1 MDLDLRKL
9 RYFVAVAEH
18 RHFGRAAQ
26 ALFIAQPVLSR
37 QIRAFEQE
45 LGCRL
50 FTRTTRSVEL
60 TPAGQQLYD
69 EAQRITTVVAAAL
82 RRVHEAEQGAQR
94 LVIAFSPGLHVSEAI
109 RAFTASRPEVGID
122 VFPLRWWE
130 QDAPLRDGRAHV
142 GYLRHPFDD
151 SGLRTVPIGH
161 ETKVVCLP
169 VTHPLAGRRTLTS
182 ADLDGEPTL
191 GVRTRRTSSVEE
203 KFELIASGQGIA
215 FVPVSVAGSYSRPD
229 LVYLPV
235 TDALPV
241 ETCLAAP
248 ESSCSGPVRDFLD
261 IATAT
266 LRDHSGDAT
275 GAADPTG
282 PTAPTAMAAAGTA
295 LSPPRASVRPGRLP
309 AAAPSGMPRR

>member
-26 ALFIAQPVLSR
+26 ELFLAQPVLSR

-45 LGCRL
+45 LGSQL

-60 TPAGQQLYD
+60 TPAGRQLYE
-69 EAQRITTVVAAAL
+69 EARRITTVVDAAL
-82 RRVHEAEQGAQR
+82 RRVQEVERGEQR
-94 LVIAFSPGLHVSEAI
+94 LVVAFSPGLHVSDAI
-109 RAFTASRPEVGID
+109 RTLTASHPKVEID

-142 GYLRHPFDD
+142 GYLRRPFDD
-151 SGLRTVPIGH
+151 AGLHTVPIGH
-161 ETKVVCLP
+161 ETKVACLP

-182 ADLDGEPTL
+182 SDLDGEPIL
-191 GVRTRRTSSVEE
+191 DVRTRRTSSLEE

-215 FVPVSVAGSYSRPD
+215 LVPVSVAGSYSRPD

-248 ESSCSGPVRDFLD
+248 ESSTAGPVRDFLA
-261 IATAT
+261 IATAV
-266 LRDHSGDAT
+266 LRRSAGDAEKKKEAT
-275 GAADPTG
+275 
-282 PTAPTAMAAAGTA
+282 
-295 LSPPRASVRPGRLP
+295 RY
-309 AAAPSGMPRR
+309 APSSFNITNSPLPMGDRELR

>member
-18 RHFGRAAQ
+18 RQFGRAAQ

-45 LGCRL
+45 LGCLL

-60 TPAGQQLYD
+60 TPAGRQLYD
-69 EAQRITTVVAAAL
+69 EARRISTVVETAL
-82 RRVHEAEQGAQR
+82 RRVHEAERGEQR
-94 LVIAFSPGLHVSEAI
+94 LVIAFSPGLHVSDAI
-109 RAFTASRPEVGID
+109 RAFTAGHPKVQID

-142 GYLRHPFDD
+142 GYLRRPFDD

-161 ETKVVCLP
+161 ETKVACLP
-169 VTHPLAGRRTLTS
+169 VTHPLAGRHTLTS
-182 ADLDGEPTL
+182 ADLDGESIL
-191 GVRTRRTSSVEE
+191 DVRTRRTSSLEE
-203 KFELIASGQGIA
+203 KFELIASGQGLA
-215 FVPVSVAGSYSRPD
+215 LVPLSVAGSYSRPD

-241 ETCLAAP
+241 ETCLAVP
-248 ESSCSGPVRDFLD
+248 ESSCTGPVPDFLE

-266 LRDHSGDAT
+266 LRRHSADAEMEVEAEVEVEVEEAGT
-275 GAADPTG
+275 TG
-282 PTAPTAMAAAGTA
+282 PAASDDSGHQGRTSDA
-295 LSPPRASVRPGRLP
+295 RAVRRLTE
-309 AAAPSGMPRR
+309 

>member
-1 MDLDLRKL
+1 MDPVLDLRKL

-18 RHFGRAAQ
+18 RHFGQAAQ

-45 LGCRL
+45 LGCQL

-69 EAQRITTVVAAAL
+69 EARNITSVVAAAL
-82 RRVHEAEQGAQR
+82 RRVHEAARGEQR
-94 LVIAFSPGLHVSEAI
+94 LVIAFSPGLHVSDAI
-109 RAFTASRPEVGID
+109 RAFSASHPEVEID

-142 GYLRHPFDD
+142 GYLRRPFDD
-151 SGLRTVPIGH
+151 SGLRTVPIGR
-161 ETKVVCLP
+161 ETKVACLP
-169 VTHPLAGRRTLTS
+169 VTHPLAGRHTLTS
-182 ADLDGEPTL
+182 ADLDGEAIL
-191 GVRTRRTSSVEE
+191 DVKKRRTSSLEE

-215 FVPVSVAGSYSRPD
+215 LVPLSIAGSYSRPD
-229 LVYLPV
+229 LVYLPI

-241 ETCLAAP
+241 ETCLAVP
-248 ESSCSGPVRDFLD
+248 DSSCADPVLNFLD

-266 LRDHSGDAT
+266 LR
-275 GAADPTG
+275 
-282 PTAPTAMAAAGTA
+282 
-295 LSPPRASVRPGRLP
+295 R
-309 AAAPSGMPRR
+309 PSGVAVVEEDGEASPAPGVR